1 MPDKTIIVVWEG
13 VDGAGK
19 TTLLNKALEIL
30 ISKNFKVLTY
40 KTPSNTPSGVFAKK
54 YGNRSEVDYLTRML
68 LFLANTSDDSSLMK
82 KEIIVKKPDYYFID
96 RYYVCS
102 IVYGLA
108 LSKARGEEV
117 GEEEFKQLLRFVE
130 KIGVKVFLKPDLYVI
145 VDAKEEDRK
154 RRLEIKESQGG
165 IEEEIEKNT
174 EIQEQVR
181 RFYKIFYELRPLQ
194 TLWIVNAEGELENN
208 TKIIVEKLLEIKK
221 LRE

>member
-1 MPDKTIIVVWEG
+1 LNKLHNKTIIVVWKG

-40 KTPSNTPSGVFAKK
+40 KTPSATPSGVFAKK
-54 YGNRSEVDYLTRML
+54 YG
-68 LFLANTSDDSSLMK
+68 
-82 KEIIVKKPDYYFID
+82 
-96 RYYVCS
+96 
-102 IVYGLA
+102 
-108 LSKARGEEV
+108 
-117 GEEEFKQLLRFVE
+117 EEELKQLLRLIE
-130 KIGVKVFLKPDLYVI
+130 RIGFKVFLKPDLYVI
-145 VDAKEEDRK
+145 VDVKEEDRK

-165 IEEEIEKNT
+165 IEEEIEKNI

-194 TLWIVNAEGELENN
+194 TVWIVNAEGELENN